1 MCALGTTIVTF
12 IGIKLYAAKLQ
23 KISAGSMIVN
33 KKLIKGTED
42 SANAK

>member
-1 MCALGTTIVTF
+1 MCALGTTIVTV

-23 KISAGSMIVN
+23 KISVGSMIVK

-42 SANAK
+42 PANAK

>member
-23 KISAGSMIVN
+23 KISVGSTII
-33 KKLIKGTED
+33 KKKPIKGTED
-42 SANAK
+42 